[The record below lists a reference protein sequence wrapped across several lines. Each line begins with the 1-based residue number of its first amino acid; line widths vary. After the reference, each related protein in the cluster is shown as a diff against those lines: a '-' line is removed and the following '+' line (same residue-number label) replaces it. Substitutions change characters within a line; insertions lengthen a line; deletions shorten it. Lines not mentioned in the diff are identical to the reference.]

1 MAGEEPLDQVLGGRA
16 TRRPRVEPT
25 EEDLDQ
31 RPRDLGRERAL
42 VGLVKAADVERP
54 RVAQRGRG
62 DARGERVVD
71 VNDVEVDAAEQALER
86 LADIN
91 RQRRGAG
98 PRPAWHRDPAA
109 ERENAGALALEQRRR
124 VLLGFLDRR
133 PRLANGA
140 PRIRR
145 RRDHH
150 PVATLDQLGGDP
162 GDEVVDLVP
171 HPPGMWG
178 HLGDGEAFTR
188 GHRLRIRSTENHPI
202 TRIGED
208 APVEGVRKL
217 DPQAAGDHLDRLYR
231 AALALS
237 GSPQIAEDLVQET
250 YLKVLARP
258 RFLRRDNELGYL
270 LKALRNTWY
279 SQLRSRAS
287 RPRESELSAED
298 VASERRIGDPGLSL
312 ETSAVLAAIAALPD
326 EFRDVVAVIDVAG
339 LSYAEA
345 AKALELAEGTV
356 MSRLSRGRSRVAA
369 ALAEEGQG

>member
-1 MAGEEPLDQVLGGRA
+1 M
-16 TRRPRVEPT
+16 
-25 EEDLDQ
+25 
-31 RPRDLGRERAL
+31 
-42 VGLVKAADVERP
+42 
-54 RVAQRGRG
+54 
-62 DARGERVVD
+62 
-71 VNDVEVDAAEQALER
+71 
-86 LADIN
+86 
-91 RQRRGAG
+91 
-98 PRPAWHRDPAA
+98 
-109 ERENAGALALEQRRR
+109 
-124 VLLGFLDRR
+124 
-133 PRLANGA
+133 
-140 PRIRR
+140 
-145 RRDHH
+145 
-150 PVATLDQLGGDP
+150 
-162 GDEVVDLVP
+162 
-171 HPPGMWG
+171 
-178 HLGDGEAFTR
+178 
-188 GHRLRIRSTENHPI
+188 
-202 TRIGED
+202 
-208 APVEGVRKL
+208 EGVRKL

-345 AKALELAEGTV
+345 AKALEFAEGTV

-369 ALAEEGQG
+369 ALAEESQG